1 MVRAMR
7 RARKP
12 PNEASAVEA
21 RRPLLYSR
29 TCQLALRAM
38 ERLAAAAPEV
48 SDGLISQSTLSRM
61 AKISAAS
68 LAQILHRLRNAG
80 LIVARRGPSGGVG
93 LARAARD
100 IAVLEI
106 IRAIDGTGIEGRC
119 VLGFSECSDATPC
132 PAHPVWKPAKELLA
146 RQLENRSLDDLA
158 RTVERKRARDARR
171 HLPHHPLGRLAGRH
185 LSEDAEDVEGE
196 ARPGRDHRPA
206 RAPRMVASTDA

>member
-1 MVRAMR
+1 
-7 RARKP
+7 
-12 PNEASAVEA
+12 
-21 RRPLLYSR
+21 
-29 TCQLALRAM
+29 M

-48 SDGLISQSTLSRM
+48 NDRLIPQSVLSR
-61 AKISAAS
+61 ASKIPAAS

-80 LIVARRGPSGGVG
+80 LVVARRGPSGGVG
-93 LARAARD
+93 LARSARD

-158 RTVERKRARDARR
+158 RSVERKRAGA
-171 HLPHHPLGRLAGRH
+171 AGRRGG
-185 LSEDAEDVEGE
+185 V
-196 ARPGRDHRPA
+196 PGSR
-206 RAPRMVASTDA
+206 